1 MFGNSIFNRK
11 GDRRKCNAV
20 KNAKSCKE
28 GETMDVLPVVVS
40 SFSFA
45 NFAPLHFLRSPLRL
59 CGGVF
64 VFAFLT
70 VALLAAPIAQAGA
83 IDKLHAFL
91 ETTKTLRADF
101 AQVVVAKNGKKPQA
115 SSGVMMISRPGK
127 FRWQITKPYEQLL
140 VGDGEKVWIYDA
152 DLRQVTVKKFDAALG
167 STPAALLVGGN
178 VLDKNF
184 TLSEAGEHDG
194 VDWLEA
200 VPKTADSGFER
211 LRLGF
216 AGNDLKAME
225 LHDSFGQTT
234 TLLFSRLERNV
245 AISPALL
252 RFAPP
257 AGVDVIGE

>member
-1 MFGNSIFNRK
+1 M
-11 GDRRKCNAV
+11 RRLFFMLA
-20 KNAKSCKE
+20 
-28 GETMDVLPVVVS
+28 
-40 SFSFA
+40 
-45 NFAPLHFLRSPLRL
+45 L
-59 CGGVF
+59 C
-64 VFAFLT
+64 
-70 VALLAAPIAQAGA
+70 AAQFAQAGA

-127 FRWQITKPYEQLL
+127 FRWQIDKPYSQLL

-178 VLDKNF
+178 VLDKSF
-184 TLSEAGEHDG
+184 TLREAGEHDG

-200 VPKTADSGFER
+200 LPKTADSGFER

-225 LHDSFGQTT
+225 LYDSFGQTT
-234 TLLFSRLERNV
+234 TLLFSRIERNV
-245 AISPALL
+245 TIAASLL
-252 RFAPP
+252 RFTPP
-257 AGVDVIGE
+257 PGVDVIGE